1 MNYFY
6 VYILRCSDGSYY
18 TGHTDDL
25 EKRLSEHTS
34 NSVQCYTS
42 KRLPV
47 KLVFQQEFATRM
59 EALEAEKKIKKWTR
73 KKRCFDS
80 RKL

>member
-6 VYILRCSDGSYY
+6 VYILKCADNSYY

-34 NSVQCYTS
+34 NSVPCYTS
-42 KRLPV
+42 KRLPI
-47 KLVFQQEFATRM
+47 KLVFHQEFSSRM
-59 EALEAEKKIKKWTR
+59 EALEAELGTSK
-73 KKRCFDS
+73 
-80 RKL
+80 